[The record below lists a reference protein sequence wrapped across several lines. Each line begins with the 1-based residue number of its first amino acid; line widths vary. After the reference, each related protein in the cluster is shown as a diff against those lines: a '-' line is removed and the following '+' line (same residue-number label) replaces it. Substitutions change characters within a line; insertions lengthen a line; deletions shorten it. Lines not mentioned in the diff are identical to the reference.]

1 MQTGV
6 VRHFPLDGNVMAQN
20 DLMME
25 AMRAAWYVW
34 FINAYKP
41 TRRMPITPEDSQFME
56 NLIPAD
62 YVLSS
67 KYTSAAVKELAE
79 RVNG

>member
-25 AMRAAWYVW
+25 GMRAAWYVW
-34 FINAYKP
+34 YINAYKP
-41 TRRMPITPEDSQFME
+41 THRIPITPEDSQFME
-56 NLIPAD
+56 NLIPPD
-62 YVLSS
+62 YILSS
-67 KYTSAAVKELAE
+67 KYTAVAVKELAE